1 MPARRPF
8 VRTRVTCVRGIV
20 YIYTVTLIYI
30 GCTRYY
36 TAILVASEL
45 CASRTTEMCAR
56 GFPAGENKC
65 ANPTANAGLVAV
77 AVDVSA
83 DRVAEP
89 VAPRVSPRQ
98 TRHIGRW
105 PFAAFHISCTDGQ

>member
-1 MPARRPF
+1 M
-8 VRTRVTCVRGIV
+8 VVLDIK
-20 YIYTVTLIYI
+20 L
-30 GCTRYY
+30 RYCL
-36 TAILVASEL
+36 LVASEM

-56 GFPAGENKC
+56 GLPAGESKC
-65 ANPTANAGLVAV
+65 ANPTGNGQRLVAV

-83 DRVAEP
+83 DLVAEP